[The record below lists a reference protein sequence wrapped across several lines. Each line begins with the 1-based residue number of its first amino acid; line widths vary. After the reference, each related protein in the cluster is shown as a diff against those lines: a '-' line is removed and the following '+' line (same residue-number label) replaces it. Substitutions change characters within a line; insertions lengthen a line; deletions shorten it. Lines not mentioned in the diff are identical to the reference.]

1 MKVEFLSKFD
11 RDLEEILEPSVR
23 KAVLD
28 LILKIEGFSRIHQIP
43 QLKKL
48 QGFKY
53 AYRIR
58 VRDYRIG
65 IFVEN
70 NVVQFAR
77 IKNRRDIYRVFP

>member
-11 RDLEEILEPSVR
+11 RDLGEILEPSVR
-23 KAVLD
+23 RAVLD
-28 LILKIEGFSRIHQIP
+28 LILRIEGVSRIHQIP

>member
-1 MKVEFLSKFD
+1 MRVEFLSKFD
-11 RDLEEILEPSVR
+11 RDLEEILEPSIR
-23 KAVLD
+23 RA
-28 LILKIEGFSRIHQIP
+28 ILEVVIKVEEASKLHQIP

-70 NVVQFAR
+70 SIVQFAR